1 MLVSNVD
8 FKNKR
13 GKFGLSSGKK
23 GRDEK
28 KLIQESLDI
37 LSDKVDRDLEKEPTD
52 HVKLKQKERF
62 KRTKKSMGMLSVVE
76 EDQDFFELLDEDS
89 NSMSYND
96 VCDMVTGIHEHIK
109 ILESDG
115 SYLTD
120 ENNRDKYLELRR
132 ILSELNDVKMNF
144 VRTVKNPYGL
154 SRRRVKVS
162 KT

>member
-1 MLVSNVD
+1 MLISNVD
-8 FKNKR
+8 FKNRR

-28 KLIQESLDI
+28 KLIQESLDV
-37 LSDKVDRDLEKEPTD
+37 LSTKLDKDLESEPTD
-52 HVKLKQKERF
+52 NVKLKQKERF

-76 EDQDFFELLDEDS
+76 EDKDFELLDEDS
-89 NSMSYND
+89 NLIGYND
-96 VCDMVTGIHEHIK
+96 VCDMVRGIHENIK

-115 SYLTD
+115 SYLND
-120 ENNRDKYLELRR
+120 NKEKYVELRR
-132 ILSELNDVKMNF
+132 ILSELNDTKMRF

-154 SRRRVKVS
+154 SRRRVKRS